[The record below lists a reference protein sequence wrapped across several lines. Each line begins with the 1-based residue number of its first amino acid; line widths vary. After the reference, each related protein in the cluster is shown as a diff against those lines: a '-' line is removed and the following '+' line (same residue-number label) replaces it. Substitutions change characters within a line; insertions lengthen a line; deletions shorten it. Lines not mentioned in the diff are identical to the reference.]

1 MKSSFN
7 SFPTAAARV
16 EGEQTPAFGRML
28 RSNAAGTMVRESRIH
43 QPDNV
48 LRTSVGEEMISTD
61 KSIQHL
67 RKAGRISRKLTLRA
81 AVPPDRLF
89 KRKTG

>member
-7 SFPTAAARV
+7 SLPTAAARV

-43 QPDNV
+43 QQDNV
-48 LRTSVGEEMISTD
+48 LRT
-61 KSIQHL
+61 
-67 RKAGRISRKLTLRA
+67 
-81 AVPPDRLF
+81 
-89 KRKTG
+89 